1 MKVKKLVLPVAGLGK
16 RLRPLTL
23 TTPKNLI
30 PLRGRPIL
38 EYALDEARAAKI
50 EEVILII
57 SPEHREK
64 YEAYLQEAE
73 SKYPG
78 LRFILREQAQPWGN
92 GHAIL
97 QAEKDLQD
105 ELFAVRFC
113 DDVIVHAEPT
123 LPALLAL
130 GEEKEATTLLLQSI
144 PRQDV
149 ERYGV
154 VATEPTGQEFVYK
167 LTDVVEKPKA
177 EEAPSNL
184 IIIGGYVMT
193 PEVISELRR
202 LAVNMRQENDGLMV
216 TDAFKEML
224 RSGRPMYGW
233 EFPGVRLDCGTLD
246 GLKQAEEFI
255 AGAQ

>member
-38 EYALDEARAAKI
+38 EYTLDEAAAAGI
-50 EEVILII
+50 EEAILII

-64 YEAYLQEAE
+64 YEAYLREAE

-78 LRFILREQAQPWGN
+78 LKFVLREQAKPWGN

-97 QAEKDLQD
+97 QAEEDLKD

-113 DDVIVHAEPT
+113 DDIIVHSEPT

-130 GEEKEATTLLLQSI
+130 GEERQATTLLLQSI

-149 ERYGV
+149 ARYGV
-154 VATEPTGQEFVYK
+154 VATEPTGEKFLYK
-167 LTDVVEKPKA
+167 LTDVVEKPRV

-202 LAVNMRQENDGLMV
+202 LSVNMKQENDGLMV

-224 RSGRPMYGW
+224 RAGRPMYGW

-246 GLKQAEEFI
+246 GLKQAEEFM
-255 AGAQ
+255 AGI

>member
-23 TTPKNLI
+23 TTPKNLV

-38 EYALDEARAAKI
+38 EYALDEAKAAGI
-50 EEVILII
+50 EETILVI
-57 SPEHREK
+57 SPEHRKEYETYLESVADK
-64 YEAYLQEAE
+64 Y
-73 SKYPG
+73 SG
-78 LRFILREQAQPWGN
+78 LKFILREQAQPWGN

-97 QAEKDLQD
+97 QAEKDLKE

-113 DDVIVHAEPT
+113 DDIIVHAEPT
-123 LPALLAL
+123 LPALIAL
-130 GEEKEATTLLLQSI
+130 GEEHKATTLLLQSI
-144 PRQDV
+144 PREDV

-154 VATEPTGQEFVYK
+154 VATEPTGEEFLYK
-167 LTDVVEKPKA
+167 LTAVVEKPKK

-193 PEVISELRR
+193 PEVIYELRK
-202 LAVNMRQENDGLMV
+202 LSVNMRQVNDGLMV

-224 RSGRPMYGW
+224 RKGQPMYGW

-246 GLKQAEEFI
+246 GLKQAEEFMRQN
-255 AGAQ
+255 A